1 MVQDAGG
8 PGVKR
13 DGIEKPEPFRWIL
26 QKLLP
31 VQKGTP
37 WGRTQEYRNLCGA
50 AVRSIGPNNR
60 LGENRIA
67 IASAA
72 GILV

>member
-13 DGIEKPEPFRWIL
+13 DGIEKPEPFQRVL

-31 VQKGTP
+31 VQKGRP
-37 WGRTQEYRNLCGA
+37 WGRTQEYRNLYGLLSGA
-50 AVRSIGPNNR
+50 SAQTTG
-60 LGENRIA
+60 LGENYIA

-72 GILV
+72 GILI